1 MTRFSALE
9 IESVSSNGSSSDSDS
24 SSDSSTDSSTDS
36 SNCSNSSKVSSTSN
50 LSLESV
56 DLSDPPAY
64 EFQETQKS
72 RPLYRPTTT
81 HTNNTNNNDNT
92 NNTNNTNNTDNTKKI
107 KKKNKNQYPNQ
118 DLSSLT
124 AKINMHMIKEIY
136 FICSNLGF
144 ANADPT
150 NFSFKQN
157 LEWFRDLKQ
166 MQLDRGY
173 NLFCFK
179 ARNDPTICKQ
189 DFSLDAVY
197 VFYNQL
203 TRNYLSKYFTF

>member
-24 SSDSSTDSSTDS
+24 SSDSSTDSSNS
-36 SNCSNSSKVSSTSN
+36 SNSSNSSKVSSTSN

-72 RPLYRPTTT
+72 RPLYRPTST
-81 HTNNTNNNDNT
+81 HNDNNDNT
-92 NNTNNTNNTDNTKKI
+92 NNTNNTNNTKKI

-179 ARNDPTICKQ
+179 ARNDPTICKE

>member
-24 SSDSSTDSSTDS
+24 SSDSSTDSSNS
-36 SNCSNSSKVSSTSN
+36 SNSSKVSSTSN

-81 HTNNTNNNDNT
+81 HT

-179 ARNDPTICKQ
+179 ARNDPTICKE

>member
-1 MTRFSALE
+1 MA
-9 IESVSSNGSSSDSDS
+9 GS
-24 SSDSSTDSSTDS
+24 
-36 SNCSNSSKVSSTSN
+36 
-50 LSLESV
+50 
-56 DLSDPPAY
+56 
-64 EFQETQKS
+64 
-72 RPLYRPTTT
+72 
-81 HTNNTNNNDNT
+81 
-92 NNTNNTNNTDNTKKI
+92 

-179 ARNDPTICKQ
+179 ARNDPTICKE